1 MIPPGF
7 LGTEADLLIDI
18 VVCSLA
24 AILPT
29 MGYAVYLVRQGRY
42 VAHRNVMAGLYALL
56 FVVVLLF
63 EADLQAKGGI
73 FELTKDSAY
82 AGTALLNGSVWVHT
96 SFSFSTSILW
106 TGLVASSLWKLRPPR
121 PGPNTRLHRIL
132 GKVSMAVMAATCIT
146 GLELYIVGF
155 VY

>member
-7 LGTEADLLIDI
+7 LGTEADLLIDV

-24 AILPT
+24 AILPI
-29 MGYAVYLVRQGRY
+29 MGYALYLVRQGRY
-42 VAHRNVMAGLYALL
+42 EAHRNVMAGLYALL

-73 FELTKDSAY
+73 FELTKDSAF
-82 AGTALLNGSVWVHT
+82 AGTTLLNASVWVHT

-106 TGLVASSLWKLRPPR
+106 TGLVVSALWKLRPPR
-121 PGPNTRLHRIL
+121 PGPSTRWHRL
-132 GKVSMAVMAATCIT
+132 FGKIAMAVMAATCIT

-155 VY
+155 AY

>member
-1 MIPPGF
+1 
-7 LGTEADLLIDI
+7 
-18 VVCSLA
+18 
-24 AILPT
+24 
-29 MGYAVYLVRQGRY
+29 
-42 VAHRNVMAGLYALL
+42 MAGLYALL

-155 VY
+155 VF